1 MQDNIAV
8 LREWIAGSD
17 NIVFFGGRRGRVHG
31 IPASRIFAARTGGT
45 GRNIN
50 IPRRRS

>member
-17 NIVFFGGRRGRVHG
+17 NIVFFRRRGRVHG
-31 IPASRIFAARTGGT
+31 IRHPGFPQHGRAVPAGI
-45 GRNIN
+45 
-50 IPRRRS
+50 